1 LLAAEERRNK
11 KGRISMNQTIPLRL
25 LSYVSMAF
33 AMGLAILALTTR
45 FSPAAPA
52 YLTFLFT
59 GLIGSFAVNS
69 IKDLERRMSAVEQRG
84 RT

>member
-1 LLAAEERRNK
+1 
-11 KGRISMNQTIPLRL
+11 MNQTIPLRL

-59 GLIGSFAVNS
+59 GLVGSFAVNS

>member
-1 LLAAEERRNK
+1 
-11 KGRISMNQTIPLRL
+11 MNQTIPLRL

-59 GLIGSFAVNS
+59 GLVGSFAVNS
-69 IKDLERRMSAVEQRG
+69 IKDLERRMGAVEQRG

>member
-1 LLAAEERRNK
+1 MQQAL
-11 KGRISMNQTIPLRL
+11 PLRL
-25 LSYVSMAF
+25 LSYASVGF
-33 AMGLAILALTTR
+33 ALVLAILAVTTR

-59 GLIGSFAVNS
+59 GLVGNFAANS
-69 IKDLERRMSAVEQRG
+69 IKDLERRLSAVEQRG